1 MRGGQGEGEEEKK
14 KEKNI
19 RTREGEKEKI
29 RTQLSPPCGSVLPF
43 FLVLSPGR
51 YEQPGIMW

>member
-29 RTQLSPPCGSVLPF
+29 RTQLSPPCGSFLLF
-43 FLVLSPGR
+43 FYCLVPVGMNN
-51 YEQPGIMW
+51 QD